1 MSCLKKKKEKPK
13 ISSFFCVFPLFPLK
27 DSDYVIAERNF
38 VTDERSMLS
47 FHKGD
52 IIRLQVMDG
61 LEKGEA
67 LVWKSRCILCESAAD
82 SWAHICLCS
91 FSRVQLWLR
100 GEEEGC
106 VFGGAQKRHSGLWYL
121 WNPVI
126 LITKNNQFCTEFPD
140 VGRGPNI
147 NKATIQNDGFKGFT
161 NLCCAV
167 YPGDVR
173 VFLKPGKNSSS
184 IVVLTAPAALFR
196 YNIVSENYF
205 PDGWLQCSSKT
216 IDLCVFLRT

>member
-1 MSCLKKKKEKPK
+1 
-13 ISSFFCVFPLFPLK
+13 
-27 DSDYVIAERNF
+27 
-38 VTDERSMLS
+38 MLS

-184 IVVLTAPAALFR
+184 IVVLTAPAALFK